1 MPRTRIDL
9 PDRFVFSTEMETRI
23 YDVNYGGHLGH
34 DSVLALAHEARVRFL
49 AGHGCSEKNVEGVGL
64 IMGDATIV
72 YSSEA
77 FHGDAIR
84 ISIGIGDHGA
94 SFFQLVYLL
103 VNEKSGNEVAR
114 VKTSLVFFDYGRRKT
129 ARMPE
134 EFRKKVI
141 EGQPLPPPI
150 SSS

>member
-9 PDRFVFSTEMETRI
+9 PDRFVFSTDITTRI
-23 YDVNYGGHLGH
+23 YDINYGGHLGH
-34 DSVLALAHEARVRFL
+34 DSVLTLAHEARVRFL
-49 AGHGCSEKNVEGVGL
+49 AKHGYSEKNIDGVGL
-64 IMGDATIV
+64 IMGDAAIV

-77 FHGDAIR
+77 FYGDVIR

-94 SFFQLVYLL
+94 PFFELLYLL

-114 VKTSLVFFDYGRRKT
+114 VKTSLVFFDYEKRKT

-141 EGQPLPPPI
+141 GG
-150 SSS
+150 

>member
-34 DSVLALAHEARVRFL
+34 DSVLSLAHEARVRFL
-49 AGHGCSEKNVEGVGL
+49 ARHGYSEKEIDGAGL

-77 FHGDAIR
+77 FHGDVIR
-84 ISIGIGDHGA
+84 ISVGIGDHGA
-94 SFFQLVYLL
+94 SFFQLLYLL
-103 VNEKSGNEVAR
+103 TSEKSGNEVAR
-114 VKTSLVFFDYGRRKT
+114 VKTSLVFFDYGKRKT

-134 EFRKKVI
+134 EFRKKII
-141 EGQPLPPPI
+141 EGR
-150 SSS
+150 